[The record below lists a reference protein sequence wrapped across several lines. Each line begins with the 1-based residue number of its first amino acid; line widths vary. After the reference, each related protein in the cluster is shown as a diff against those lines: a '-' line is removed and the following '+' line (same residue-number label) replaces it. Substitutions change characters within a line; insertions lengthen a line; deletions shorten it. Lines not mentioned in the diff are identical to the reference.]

1 MEGKIN
7 MQIITPP
14 QSPKK
19 FTFDLQRF
27 VSTFTLGTG
36 ITGTLDDNG
45 KLTISGTGA
54 MPNYDNDD
62 NRSPFYEN
70 TDIKTVVINTGVT
83 SIGEGAFESCTSL
96 TSITFADSS
105 KLTSI
110 GKAAFYGSGL
120 TSITIPSSVTSIG
133 EAAFYDCDSLTSV
146 TITVPT
152 GKTLTIGK
160 TTFSAGTADITSLV
174 TGGNALTLTYTDP
187 PTGYLLTLPDGVTAS
202 GTSEVVEGKTLYKGE
217 VTLTVGAGAA
227 IGNATGISNAAADAN
242 GQIKFTPSA
251 DVTITAENIYYSVT
265 ASGVNV
271 SGTKITISNA
281 DYYKKGSTVTLT
293 AKTGYSVQNSS
304 VTISQATTITPTF
317 DTTNKYVFGKEGNYT
332 LATSDNVASN
342 NYPDLTQVYEVT
354 LSGGVNI
361 TGGTYTTDNGKTY
374 AAGEITLEAK
384 TGYSVE
390 NTKVTVNEATTITPT
405 FDTENHYVFGTE
417 GNYTLATAD
426 NVASNNY
433 PDLTQAYALTLP
445 ENMTA
450 SGDVYLTVDKIV
462 YVKPNA
468 TITLNIN
475 EDYIVD
481 SEIVGA
487 TNNGDGTYIVTV
499 DKDTEVTGS
508 IIPATEMEFNS
519 NKTSVKLLKAFKGT
533 FSAKDYK
540 KLTKIDASANSNN
553 LQIIG
558 NDKNSAITGSEGN
571 DTITGGTKADTLNGG
586 EGNDSLTGGNGK
598 DIFIFSAGNDT
609 IADYTAKD
617 DKISVKSDLTGYS
630 ISGKDLT
637 LNYAEGSLT
646 VIKGAGVEINFAGDE
661 KKIFRT
667 DGIFN
672 ARETEVTVMS
682 GAVTFGSEYKKLK
695 TIYDNIGTTITGNS
709 ENNNIYASEK
719 GSTLNGGGGKDTL
732 NGSTGADVF
741 IHTSGKKNSTTIKN
755 YADGD
760 TVSISDVTNK
770 QTLIKNVDDAAL
782 SQQTKSGTLTVKLAD
797 GSSIEITSENYK
809 KSEGKFAAVN
819 ISGAGNV
826 SFDKDAIYELDAD
839 DNIIEVDLMANQSGK
854 YDASKKEGL
863 SGVTISGAA
872 VDDKKSKL
880 NIIGTSGNDSIIGG
894 NTGKGNTL
902 QGGAGNDT
910 LTGTKDVEDTFSFS
924 KTDTGNDV
932 IADFEYLK
940 DTIEIDKGLL
950 KDDPLDISGSTVTFN
965 LNDGSFTVDTKVS
978 SNKIL
983 FKSGNT
989 LYWWDDSTN
998 KFITPTVNKNGKT
1011 LLTSILK
1018 DYKNG
1023 KNDGFCVVNLDANI
1037 KDFIADKNT
1046 CKAAVFTSSGPQK

>member
-1 MEGKIN
+1 M
-7 MQIITPP
+7 
-14 QSPKK
+14 
-19 FTFDLQRF
+19 
-27 VSTFTLGTG
+27 
-36 ITGTLDDNG
+36 
-45 KLTISGTGA
+45 TISGNAAIPDFVNGT
-54 MPNYDNDD
+54 PH
-62 NRSPFYEN
+62 PFYGN
-70 TDIKTVVINTGVT
+70 KNIKEVVISNGVT
-83 SIGEGAFESCTSL
+83 SIGDSAFQECSL
-96 TSITFADSS
+96 T
-105 KLTSI
+105 
-110 GKAAFYGSGL
+110 G
-120 TSITIPSSVTSIG
+120 ITIPSSVTSIG
-133 EAAFYDCDSLTSV
+133 KCVFQSCKGLTSITIPNNVTSIDNTAFLDCSSLTTV
-146 TITVPT
+146 TFEKSSQVTSISIGQNIFELCNSLTTVTVTVPE
-152 GKTLTIGK
+152 GKVLKIGNK
-160 TTFSAGTADITSLV
+160 TYTEGEQNIRESIGASALSLS
-174 TGGNALTLTYTDP
+174 YTDP
-187 PTGYLLTLPDGVTAS
+187 PAGYSLELPDGITAS
-202 GTSEVVEGKTLYKGE
+202 GTTIEVGGKTLYKGE

-227 IGNATGISNAAADAN
+227 IGNATGISNTAADAN

-281 DYYKKGSTVTLT
+281 DYYKKDSTVTLT

-390 NTKVTVNEATTITPT
+390 NTKITVNEATTITPT

-417 GNYTLATAD
+417 GNYTLATTD

-450 SGDVYLTVDKIV
+450 SGDVYLTVDEIV

-487 TNNGDGTYIVTV
+487 TNNGDGTYSVTV

-540 KLTKIDASANSNN
+540 KLTKIDASDNNRN

-558 NDKNSAITGSEGN
+558 NDKNSAITGGSGN
-571 DTITGGTKADTLNGG
+571 DTITGGTKKDTLNGG
-586 EGNDSLTGGNGK
+586 AGNDSLKGGNGD

-630 ISGKDLT
+630 ISGKNLT
-637 LNYAEGSLT
+637 LNYGSDSLT
-646 VIKGAGVEINFAGDE
+646 ITKGAGAEINFAGDE
-661 KKIFRT
+661 KKIFRAN
-667 DGIFN
+667 GIFN
-672 ARETEVTVMS
+672 AKETEVTVMS

-695 TIYDNIGTTITGNS
+695 TIYDNIGTTITGNA
-709 ENNNIYASEK
+709 ENNNIYASEN
-719 GSTLNGGGGKDTL
+719 GSTLKGGGGKDTL

-741 IHTSGKKNSTTIKN
+741 IHTGGKKNSTTIKN
-755 YADGD
+755 YDTSD
-760 TVSISDVTNK
+760 TVSIAGVTNLAK
-770 QTLIKNVDDAAL
+770 EIAGV
-782 SQQTKSGTLTVKLAD
+782 TVKNKSLT
-797 GSSIEITSENYK
+797 IELNDKSEIIVNSDAYK
-809 KSEGKFAAVN
+809 KNQPATVN
-819 ISGAGNV
+819 INGVEV
-826 SFDKDAIYELDAD
+826 SF
-839 DNIIEVDLMANQSGK
+839 G
-854 YDASKKEGL
+854 
-863 SGVTISGAA
+863 
-872 VDDKKSKL
+872 
-880 NIIGTSGNDSIIGG
+880 
-894 NTGKGNTL
+894 
-902 QGGAGNDT
+902 
-910 LTGTKDVEDTFSFS
+910 
-924 KTDTGNDV
+924 
-932 IADFEYLK
+932 
-940 DTIEIDKGLL
+940 
-950 KDDPLDISGSTVTFN
+950 
-965 LNDGSFTVDTKVS
+965 
-978 SNKIL
+978 
-983 FKSGNT
+983 
-989 LYWWDDSTN
+989 
-998 KFITPTVNKNGKT
+998 
-1011 LLTSILK
+1011 
-1018 DYKNG
+1018 
-1023 KNDGFCVVNLDANI
+1023 
-1037 KDFIADKNT
+1037 
-1046 CKAAVFTSSGPQK
+1046 